1 MSRGRKPEPDVPPTR
16 GRRLLPALGLLLL
29 AGCME
34 GLGHSDDPL
43 LGGGPPIRRGN
54 PQLGSSAGPSPGATA
69 PPPPPGGP
77 APGTAALAAGT
88 SPSQDPGQELRI
100 GGTPVS
106 STASGAAVGGWAPA
120 TPAGQGGI
128 QLHAPEPI
136 QGNFSRLTPIP
147 AGNPAVTLTSG
158 NPVTTCPCPPPAT
171 PAAPETYEQLQYML
185 AIRGVTWQ
193 RLETRGDHGE
203 WNFECTIPN
212 RQQPGLQRH
221 YSTTEPA
228 ATPQAAIRAVL
239 DKIDREQ
246 NRTSG

>member
-16 GRRLLPALGLLLL
+16 GPWRLLPALGLLLL

-34 GLGHSDDPL
+34 GLGNSDDPL
-43 LGGGPPIRRGN
+43 LGGGPSIPRGN
-54 PQLGSSAGPSPGATA
+54 PQLGSSAGP
-69 PPPPPGGP
+69 PPAAP
-77 APGTAALAAGT
+77 AP
-88 SPSQDPGQELRI
+88 
-100 GGTPVS
+100 
-106 STASGAAVGGWAPA
+106 
-120 TPAGQGGI
+120 
-128 QLHAPEPI
+128 
-136 QGNFSRLTPIP
+136 
-147 AGNPAVTLTSG
+147 
-158 NPVTTCPCPPPAT
+158 
-171 PAAPETYEQLQYML
+171 PETYEQLQYML

-221 YSTTEPA
+221 YNTTEPA

-246 NRTSG
+246 NRTS